1 VRFARLSIFFDISL
15 PLPES
20 VRTGRLADRPLGT
33 IPRRAAMTDGTDRAN
48 RTRGNADSGSTVE
61 TLASRALGVLASK
74 RVSAASLLSERF
86 LEELSIAVRTL
97 DADHRWS
104 VVRKMLESRIRLE
117 DIADFYIPEVSR
129 RLGAAWCE
137 DGLSFADVTIG
148 VARLQSLLREI
159 DAEWAKGTT
168 LDADAPGLLVVV
180 LADEFHTLGAMVL
193 CSQLGRMG
201 VSVKLVVGQSESEVL
216 RTVAAGQ
223 FDAILIS
230 ASGCER
236 LAPLRKLVE
245 KVRAACL
252 RPTPI
257 VLGGSVV
264 TRVTDAKTQT
274 GADHAT
280 TDPREALRACGL
292 RILVPGAT
300 RRATSE

>member
-1 VRFARLSIFFDISL
+1 
-15 PLPES
+15 
-20 VRTGRLADRPLGT
+20 
-33 IPRRAAMTDGTDRAN
+33 MTDSTDRVI
-48 RTRGNADSGSTVE
+48 RSMSGAETGSKVE

-86 LEELSIAVRTL
+86 LEELSLAVRGEDPGRRHAVL
-97 DADHRWS
+97 RDMIAA
-104 VVRKMLESRIRLE
+104 RIRPE
-117 DIADFYIPEVSR
+117 DIADFYIPEIAR

-148 VARLQSLLREI
+148 VARLQGLLKDLSAAWTDDIR
-159 DAEWAKGTT
+159 
-168 LDADAPGLLVVV
+168 LDPDAPGLLVVV

-193 CSQLGRMG
+193 CGQLARLG
-201 VSVKLVVGQSESEVL
+201 VSVKLAMGQGESELL

-230 ASGCER
+230 AAQGER
-236 LAPLRKLVE
+236 LARLRKLVE
-245 KVRAACL
+245 KIKAASV
-252 RPTPI
+252 RPTPVVI
-257 VLGGSVV
+257 GGSVV
-264 TRVTDAKTQT
+264 TRVTDIKTQT

-292 RILVPGAT
+292 KISVHGAR